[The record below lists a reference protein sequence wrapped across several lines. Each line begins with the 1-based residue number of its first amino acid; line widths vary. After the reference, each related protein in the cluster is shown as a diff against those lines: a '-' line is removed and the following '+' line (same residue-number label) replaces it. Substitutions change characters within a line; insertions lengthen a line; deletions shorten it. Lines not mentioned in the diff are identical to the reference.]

1 MSSTETNSG
10 MLDVDCRQSL
20 TRSSISSILNAFDQR
35 RSSTI
40 RMSIFDMLDPR
51 RSSSRKSIVDIVSL
65 LNQPLGNINPRGSI
79 NSLLFPDNEDMPIP
93 QGQTQVTTLLPSP
106 SPLVPT
112 VLPTATAYNAVSFSD
127 GAGDG
132 GTGNGNDNINCTDQ
146 SDRNPDDDDI
156 SINMDNFNIEG
167 TDSQMSQ
174 TAVPEDLLQ
183 QWDIVCGRDKS
194 AFNHIGNRRFRMTM
208 NLNLQ
213 RYIDAPTREA
223 KTDLIKHLHSYLED
237 EIGYRFLKK
246 ADDKTYVTMTEKQIR
261 EKIGHSLRDLVSARR
276 RKMNN
281 QKKKGNLMMNKK
293 NNTSCRH
300 PQSSNLQRDGEL
312 NEDCRCCSC

>member
-10 MLDVDCRQSL
+10 MFGVDCRQSW
-20 TRSSISSILNAFDQR
+20 TRNSISSILNAFDQR

-51 RSSSRKSIVDIVSL
+51 RSSSRKSIIDIASL
-65 LNQPLGNINPRGSI
+65 MNQPLCDINPRLSRDSI
-79 NSLLFPDNEDMPIP
+79 NSLLFPDNEDMSSP
-93 QGQTQVTTLLPSP
+93 QGQAQVTTLLPGP
-106 SPLVPT
+106 SSLVPT
-112 VLPTATAYNAVSFSD
+112 VLPAATSYNTVSFSD
-127 GAGDG
+127 GAGVGFDSDG
-132 GTGNGNDNINCTDQ
+132 GSGNADDKDNSNCMDQ
-146 SDRNPDDDDI
+146 SDNNHSDDDI
-156 SINMDNFNIEG
+156 TINMGNVDLEG

-183 QWDIVCGRDKS
+183 QWDIICGRDKS

-213 RYIDAPTREA
+213 RYIDAPTRED
-223 KTDLIKHLHSYLED
+223 KTNLIKRLHAYLED

-246 ADDKTYVTMTEKQIR
+246 ADDATYVTMTEKQIR

-276 RKMNN
+276 RKLNN
-281 QKKKGNLMMNKK
+281 QKKKKDLMMNKK
-293 NNTSCRH
+293 NNTSCGYT
-300 PQSSNLQRDGEL
+300 QSSNV
-312 NEDCRCCSC
+312 